1 MRLELTLAHTP
12 HPRSFSG
19 FYLEVASKL
28 DAACPGYLNR
38 VLCASNLK
46 RAIQFAAY
54 AEIDFLHPEMMAA
67 RLRALAPDVC
77 GAIDNPLAQ
86 IAHGL
91 RALYPRSITQ
101 AMYGSVPEGF
111 IGVLGRLGP
120 DPLPDPADYRL
131 AFNLFAD
138 PANKARAKLLR
149 QKNGQVS
156 AKHLRV
162 AARLAPPLV
171 HQQVFERVRGEFA
184 VESLNLALGLIQQLH
199 PSVPDAVLQ
208 ATLEGL
214 SPKDRDL
221 SEWVG
226 TWLSKAEVVPMT
238 SPFPAADPDLR
249 LISPAKLAELGRR
262 FRNCAASY
270 AAYVSLGTHLVFE
283 WTRPGQMAVIVL
295 RSLSDGRW
303 LIEQVRSESNDVPE
317 RETLLAIRAK
327 LEHYSILHYGSSGRA
342 EITRRLANF
351 LRLYGLEG
359 HGDLLDEGLPNPF
372 EDLLEAL
379 PEAA

>member
-1 MRLELTLAHTP
+1 MRLELTHTHTP
-12 HPRSFSG
+12 RAFSG

-46 RAIQFAAY
+46 RTVQFAAY
-54 AEIDFLHPEMMAA
+54 AEIDFSQPVMTAA
-67 RLRALAPDVC
+67 RLRTLAPDIC
-77 GAIDNPLAQ
+77 GSTDDPLAQ
-86 IAHGL
+86 IARSL
-91 RALYPRSITQ
+91 RALYPRSIAQ
-101 AMYGSVPEGF
+101 AVYGALPEGF
-111 IGVLGRLGP
+111 LGVLARLGP
-120 DPLPDPADYRL
+120 DPLPDPTDYRL

-156 AKHLRV
+156 AKHLRI
-162 AARLAPPLV
+162 AARLAPVLV
-171 HQQVFERVRGEFA
+171 HQRVFERVRDEFA
-184 VESLNLALGLIQQLH
+184 VESLNMAVDLIRQLH
-199 PSVPDAVLQ
+199 PSVPDAVLH

-226 TWLSKAEVVPMT
+226 TWLSKAEAVPTT
-238 SPFPAADPDLR
+238 SPFAAADPDLR

-270 AAYVSLGTHLVFE
+270 ASYLALGTHLVFE
-283 WTRPGQMAVIVL
+283 WTRPGQTAVIVL

-327 LEHYSILHYGSSGRA
+327 LERYGILHYGTSSRA
-342 EITRRLANF
+342 EITRRLAHF

-359 HGDLLDEGLPNPF
+359 HGDLLDEGLPDPF

>member
-12 HPRSFSG
+12 QPRSFNG

-28 DAACPGYLNR
+28 DAACPGYFNR

-54 AEIDFLHPEMMAA
+54 AEIDFSHPEMMAA

-77 GAIDNPLAQ
+77 GPTDDPLVQ
-86 IAHGL
+86 IARGL
-91 RALYPRSITQ
+91 RELYPRSISQ
-101 AMYGSVPEGF
+101 AVYGAVPEGF
-111 IGVLGRLGP
+111 LGVLGRLGP

-156 AKHLRV
+156 AKHLRI
-162 AARLAPPLV
+162 AARLAPLLV

-199 PSVPDAVLQ
+199 PSVPDVVLH

-226 TWLSKAEVVPMT
+226 TWLSKAEAVPMT
-238 SPFPAADPDLR
+238 SPFPADDPDLR

-283 WTRPGQMAVIVL
+283 WTRPGQTAVIVL

-303 LIEQVRSESNDVPE
+303 LIEQIRSGSNDVPE

-327 LEHYSILHYGSSGRA
+327 LEHYSILHYGSSARA
-342 EITRRLANF
+342 EITRRLAHF

-372 EDLLEAL
+372 EDLLNAL